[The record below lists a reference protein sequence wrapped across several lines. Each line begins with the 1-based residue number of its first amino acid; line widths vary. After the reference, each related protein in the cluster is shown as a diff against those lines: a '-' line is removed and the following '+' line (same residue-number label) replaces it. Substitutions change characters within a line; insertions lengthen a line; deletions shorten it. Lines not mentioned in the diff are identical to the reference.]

1 MTMRIGLLA
10 GRTLSEHN
18 LRVLQPILED
28 KDFEVALVIVDGRPA
43 KSARGKVVDHIRRGR
58 GGYTLIMTLQKWL
71 RKPAHGMEVEEFC
84 RVHRIARLEIA
95 SPYSPEASVQIREH
109 NLGLLVLVSGF
120 GIIRGPLLDICPK
133 GILSYHHGD
142 MRKYRGMPPGLWEL
156 YNGETEIGIT
166 VQKLVAG
173 LDCGIP
179 IEEKH
184 IPIYPNDALGTLT
197 ARLKAADEGMLYAA
211 LKKMA
216 DPDFTPVP
224 LQEFGKVY
232 TLPNLRQWII
242 LNARITC
249 RRLLCRLFPHLAE
262 NP

>member
-1 MTMRIGLLA
+1 MRIGLLA

-18 LRVLQPILED
+18 LRVLQPILAD
-28 KDFEVALVIVDGRPA
+28 RDFEVALVVVDGRPP
-43 KSARGKVVDHIRRGR
+43 KSTGQKVIDHLRRGR
-58 GGYTLIMTLQKWL
+58 GGYVLVMAVQKCFL
-71 RKPAHGMEVEEFC
+71 KPAYGMTVEEFC
-84 RVHRIARLEIA
+84 RANGIVCLEIA
-95 SPYSPEASVQIREH
+95 SPYSAQASAQIREH
-109 NLGLLVLVSGF
+109 NLDLLVLVNGF
-120 GIIRGPLLDICPK
+120 GIIRGTLLNVCPK

-166 VQKLVAG
+166 VQQIAGG
-173 LDCGIP
+173 LDHGIP
-179 IEEKH
+179 IEEKQ
-184 IPIYPNDALGTLT
+184 IPIYPNDTLGTLM
-197 ARLKAADEGMLYAA
+197 ARVKREDEGMLYAA

-224 LQEFGKVY
+224 IQEFGKVY
-232 TLPNLRQWII
+232 TLPNLRQWIV

>member
-1 MTMRIGLLA
+1 MRIGLLA
-10 GRTLSEHN
+10 GRTLREHH
-18 LRVLQPILED
+18 LRVLQPILADNDLEI
-28 KDFEVALVIVDGRPA
+28 ALVVVDGRPA
-43 KSARGKVVDHIRRGR
+43 KSAGGKLIDHMRRGR
-58 GGYTLIMTLQKWL
+58 GGYALVMAVQKCFG
-71 RKPAHGMEVEEFC
+71 KPAPGMKVEEFC
-84 RVHRIARLEIA
+84 RVHRIALLETA
-95 SPYSPEASVQIREH
+95 SPYSPQARAQIREH
-109 NLGLLVLVSGF
+109 NLDLLVLVSGF
-120 GIIRGPLLDICPK
+120 GIIRETLLNVCPK

-166 VQKLVAG
+166 VQRLVAG

-184 IPIYPNDALGTLT
+184 LPIYPNDTLGTLT
-197 ARLKAADEGMLYAA
+197 ARLKREDEGMLYAA

-242 LNARITC
+242 LNARIAS
-249 RRLLCRLFPHLAE
+249 RRLLCRLFPHSAE